1 MNLGYPTRITAI
13 DLTKGFAVGLMILSH
28 GVKGLLSF
36 DQFPDWGLVPI
47 HLITKFSSTTF
58 FIAFGLSL
66 AVSFA
71 PATQDPDLWPAKRK
85 KLILRGLVV
94 LFWFK
99 VLTVIELAHLHN
111 PQEIMDALFYRQS
124 TSYAEIL
131 GFYALALLWIPFVL
145 PLWQKCSRWIKA
157 LLPLA
162 LATIAI
168 LLSQNFDFW
177 QSPQLKALLV
187 EEEGFYTWGQ
197 LSRSPFVFLGMFIGS
212 FLKTSDFQNRGRLVL
227 SGVLGGM
234 ALLLSVAFLVLYDQ
248 QLYSTLEALAMNEGK
263 HPPNVSFILFSL
275 SGALGIL
282 AFAFLIGEKGAKWL
296 SPFTLIGKNTLSAF
310 IFHLTVL
317 FIFYRLL
324 FDLWLKVSY
333 VEALGLSVLLLVM
346 TAIWLMLKKW
356 ETNHETFKTS
366 HRNRD
371 TRTHDFNTRKFQAN

>member
-13 DLTKGFAVGLMILSH
+13 DLAKGFAVGLMILSH

-71 PATQDPDLWPAKRK
+71 PATQDPDLWRAKKK

-99 VLTVIELAHLHN
+99 VLTVIELSHLHN
-111 PQEIMDALFYRQS
+111 PQEILDALFYRQS

-131 GFYALALLWIPFVL
+131 GFYAIALLWIPLVL

-157 LLPLA
+157 LIPLA
-162 LATIAI
+162 LAIIAI
-168 LLSQNFDFW
+168 FLSQNFDFW

-212 FLKTSDFQNRGRLVL
+212 FLKTSDFHNRERHIL
-227 SGVLGGM
+227 SGILGGL
-234 ALLLSVAFLVLYDQ
+234 ALLLTITFLVIYDQ
-248 QLYSTLEALAMNEGK
+248 QLYSTLLALAMNEGK

-282 AFAFLIGEKGAKWL
+282 ALAFLIGEKTAKWL
-296 SPFTLIGKNTLSAF
+296 SPFILIGKNTLSAF
-310 IFHLTVL
+310 TFHLTVL
-317 FIFYRLL
+317 FIFYRLV

-333 VEALGLSVLLLVM
+333 VEALGLSVLLLIM
-346 TAIWLMLKKW
+346 TAFWLILKKW
-356 ETNHETFKTS
+356 EKEYETLKTA
-366 HRNRD
+366 HRNHD
-371 TRTHDFNTRKFQAN
+371 NRTHDLNPRKFQAN

>member
-1 MNLGYPTRITAI
+1 MNLGYTTRIIAI
-13 DLTKGFAVGLMILSH
+13 DLAKGFAVGLMILSH

-71 PATQDPDLWPAKRK
+71 PATQDPDLWPEKRR

-111 PQEIMDALFYRQS
+111 PQEIVDALFYRQS

-162 LATIAI
+162 LAIVAI
-168 LLSQNFDFW
+168 FVSQNFDFW
-177 QSPQLKALLV
+177 QSPQLKALMV

-212 FLKTSDFQNRGRLVL
+212 FIKTSDFKNRGRFIL
-227 SGVLGGM
+227 SGILGGM
-234 ALLLSVAFLVLYDQ
+234 ALLLTVTFLVLYDQ
-248 QLYSTLEALAMNEGK
+248 QLYSTLLALAMNEGK

-282 AFAFLIGEKGAKWL
+282 AFTFLIGEKGAKWL

-317 FIFYRLL
+317 FIFYRLH
-324 FDLWLKVSY
+324 FNLWLKVSY
-333 VEALGLSVLLLVM
+333 LEALGLSVLLLVM
-346 TAIWLMLKKW
+346 TTFWLMLKKW
-356 ETNHETFKTS
+356 EKDYETFKTS

-371 TRTHDFNTRKFQAN
+371 NRTHDLNTRKFQAN

>member
-13 DLTKGFAVGLMILSH
+13 DLAKGLAVGLMILSH

-71 PATQDPDLWPAKRK
+71 PATQDPELWPAKRK

-99 VLTVIELAHLHN
+99 VLTIIEMAHLHN
-111 PQEIMDALFYRQS
+111 PEEIWDALLYRKS

-145 PLWQKCSRWIKA
+145 PLWQRCSRWMKA

-162 LATIAI
+162 LASIAI
-168 LLSQNFDFW
+168 FLSQNFDFW
-177 QSPQLKALLV
+177 QSPQIKALLV

-212 FLKTSDFQNRGRLVL
+212 FLKSTDFQTRGRLIL
-227 SGVLGGM
+227 SGILGGM
-234 ALLLSVAFLVLYDQ
+234 ALVFSTAFLVLHDQ
-248 QLYSTLEALAMNEGK
+248 QLYSTLQTLAMNEGK
-263 HPPNVSFILFSL
+263 HPPNISFVLFSI

-282 AFAFLIGEKGAKWL
+282 AFTFLIGEKGARWL

-333 VEALGLSVLLLVM
+333 TEALVLSILLIIM
-346 TAIWLMLKKW
+346 TAIWLQLKNGEKKY
-356 ETNHETFKTS
+356 EIFKTS
-366 HRNRD
+366 HRNSDNR
-371 TRTHDFNTRKFQAN
+371 TRDFNSRKFQAN

>member
-1 MNLGYPTRITAI
+1 
-13 DLTKGFAVGLMILSH
+13 MILSH

-145 PLWQKCSRWIKA
+145 PLWQKCSRWMKA

-263 HPPNVSFILFSL
+263 HPPNASFILFSL

-356 ETNHETFKTS
+356 EKKYETFKTS